1 MPVLFQKSSQR
12 GTQDTDHCE
21 GQRAENKLNRIHRD
35 YGTFD
40 LNRLRWD
47 TTLKKRKAG
56 KWQGRGTGLG
66 KQTGRAGDRERSTP
80 APVIAM
86 EEPLPRL
93 HRPDGADLPP
103 ASFSR
108 PHPPHRATSP
118 SLFSV
123 QKETRTALGGR
134 WLPAGPRSTSRLSW
148 RAWACG

>member
-66 KQTGRAGDRERSTP
+66 KQR
-80 APVIAM
+80 
-86 EEPLPRL
+86 
-93 HRPDGADLPP
+93 
-103 ASFSR
+103 
-108 PHPPHRATSP
+108 
-118 SLFSV
+118 
-123 QKETRTALGGR
+123 
-134 WLPAGPRSTSRLSW
+134 AGPRLTTEEGTGGGLYGAGVLGGGRMSLGWVCVQVCRVLVCAHVEVCTGVLHIQGDHLLRCW
-148 RAWACG
+148 